1 MEEPPG
7 RVGPLPKMKTSSFLL
22 PLFSRG
28 PLGPRLGP
36 LEPRMGPM
44 GLEIVTCRP
53 DMGLPKHVNCLFSLN
68 FDSERSQ
75 YLMVR
80 IENGPLGLERGV
92 KFHPFHPPGC
102 ATAGKSIQ
110 IENESGKA

>member
-1 MEEPPG
+1 M
-7 RVGPLPKMKTSSFLL
+7 
-22 PLFSRG
+22 
-28 PLGPRLGP
+28 GP

-53 DMGLPKHVNCLFSLN
+53 DMGLPKQVNCLFSLN

-75 YLMVR
+75 SLMVR
-80 IENGPLGLERGV
+80 IKNGPLGLERGEIS
-92 KFHPFHPPGC
+92 PLSPPPPGC
-102 ATAGKSIQ
+102 AIAGKGIQ